1 MKLDIAGDFVGN
13 RISHEAPEDI
23 IWSELSHRWYNWLQ
37 VMTVTLRGM
46 SHECETSAVT
56 RQLNLLSD
64 QVHAQAALHRR
75 LSAPPPSGE
84 LERYCRA
91 LCLDLLL
98 AFGRTEIAPW
108 VSMPDVALSTY
119 RTQVLGLLVTEL
131 MTNALKHGRA
141 PEAGGV
147 VSLTLEQVGQDL
159 QLTFADNFAP
169 PDAMGCA
176 APRMVAALAQ
186 ILGGTL
192 TVDTAPGY
200 LTRIRFPPYHGL
212 RPAQLTPASS
222 AHKT

>member
-1 MKLDIAGDFVGN
+1 MQLDTSCAFGGHQTSQN
-13 RISHEAPEDI
+13 TAEDI
-23 IWSELSHRWYNWLQ
+23 VLSELSHRWCNGLQ
-37 VMTVTLRGM
+37 VIAANLRRM

-56 RQLNLLSD
+56 RRLNLLCD

-75 LSAPPPSGE
+75 LSTPPPSAE
-84 LERYCRA
+84 LERFCRA

-98 AFGRTEIAPW
+98 AFGRTEITPW
-108 VSMPDVALSTY
+108 VAMTDVVLSSY

-147 VSLTLEQVGQDL
+147 VSVGLERVGRDL
-159 QLTFADNFAP
+159 QLIFADNFAP
-169 PDAMGCA
+169 PDAAGCT
-176 APRMVAALAQ
+176 APRMVAALTQ

-200 LTRIRFPPYHGL
+200 LTRIRFPPH
-212 RPAQLTPASS
+212 
-222 AHKT
+222 